1 MATDSAVTPLLPP
14 PAAGAGG
21 SALGV
26 YIAVALTALSPV
38 SFGYVRCPA
47 APPRALTLLTL
58 RSAFACAPQVLGF
71 SSPAAAPLLA
81 SGLLTARQL
90 DIFEALS
97 PLGAIAGAAV
107 AGVGADY
114 FGRTRALALSCA
126 PFALGWAL
134 ISAAEVRAR
143 ATAHRGAAHPNETRA
158 DARRRAR
165 ARSSSATCSPARA
178 SAACST
184 SCRCTSPKSR
194 PQRALAPRSAGGE

>member
-14 PAAGAGG
+14 PAAAASAGG
-21 SALGV
+21 SAIGV

-38 SFGYVRCPA
+38 SFGY
-47 APPRALTLLTL
+47 
-58 RSAFACAPQVLGF
+58 VLGF

-134 ISAAEVRAR
+134 ISAAEVRSAGATTQDTLTNAAAR
-143 ATAHRGAAHPNETRA
+143 L
-158 DARRRAR
+158 RRALG
-165 ARSSSATCSPARA
+165 RSLWAACSPARA
-178 SAACST
+178 WAAGST
-184 SCRCTSPKSR
+184 LCRCMSPKSR
-194 PQRALAPRSAGGE
+194 PPRAFFPPALNAAPLARVPLPC

>member
-14 PAAGAGG
+14 PAAAASAGG
-21 SALGV
+21 SAIGV

-38 SFGYVRCPA
+38 SFGY
-47 APPRALTLLTL
+47 
-58 RSAFACAPQVLGF
+58 VLGF

-134 ISAAEVRAR
+134 ISAAEVRSAG
-143 ATAHRGAAHPNETRA
+143 ATTQRTLTKHCGDVCAGRWGALCGPPAHRRGRGLRA
-158 DARRRAR
+158 QHCAGVCRRN
-165 ARSSSATCSPARA
+165 
-178 SAACST
+178 
-184 SCRCTSPKSR
+184 
-194 PQRALAPRSAGGE
+194 RALHVRFSPRL